1 MNMHHRS
8 ASLRSSASTPAMAV
22 SCFVLSVRLK
32 GPGRFLSVLLL
43 YPKTSAG
50 TVYPQPGDDLSQ
62 LFCPSPDTNCHWKV
76 WSVDS
81 LRSPALRSAL
91 LAHPHRRDHLSAH
104 LPCLRTFLVKA
115 HGKEL
120 VGGHKLSL
128 CLRLLG
134 LKLSCHPIL
143 GL

>member
-81 LRSPALRSAL
+81 LSTPGTSPPQRPSLSPPAL
-91 LAHPHRRDHLSAH
+91 P
-104 LPCLRTFLVKA
+104 PNFL
-115 HGKEL
+115 GEGPWER
-120 VGGHKLSL
+120 VGGWTQTLFVSEAPRTQTVMPPHTWP
-128 CLRLLG
+128 
-134 LKLSCHPIL
+134 LKMC
-143 GL
+143 